1 MRWILPLIAILPLVV
16 ACQEITPPVVRQL
29 SEFEQSDEEARDW
42 ALQRIRLGDLHL
54 QAGYYD
60 LAYENYWVAFR
71 RWNRDLTPGST
82 ADLQTLLQSMRP
94 IPTQP
99 INAPGIDHSTIS
111 RIALTLELQQ
121 KYRLLANNFE
131 YFASED
137 QADSRENAI
146 MYLIAAGFYYHQGGL
161 DKYSLPPLKK
171 AISLD
176 PSSLEAY
183 QNLAEVSQVLGE
195 NESALS
201 YWRMIRVISA
211 RLDAGDP
218 NQGSIRAYY
227 QEEADR
233 RIEALEKLVAEGHGT
248 PASTKAATSSAGSSR
263 DSNNSRDS
271 E

>member
-1 MRWILPLIAILPLVV
+1 MDVGLVHSLLMRRALPFIAMLPLLLG
-16 ACQEITPPVVRQL
+16 CQEITPPVVRQL
-29 SEFEQSDEEARDW
+29 SEFEQSDQEARDW

-82 ADLQTLLQSMRP
+82 ADLETLLQSMRP
-94 IPTQP
+94 IPTIP
-99 INAPGIDHSTIS
+99 INAPGIEHSTVS

-161 DKYSLPPLKK
+161 DKYALPPLKK

-211 RLDAGDP
+211 RLDAGDA

-233 RIEALEKLVAEGHGT
+233 RIEALEALVAAGHGT
-248 PASTKAATSSAGSSR
+248 PTTSTTDAGT
-263 DSNNSRDS
+263 NGG
-271 E
+271 